1 MIIFKQ
7 AKPLADYLNIK
18 RQAGKKIG
26 FVPTMGALHQGHL
39 SLVAE
44 AKSNNNVT
52 VCSIFVNPT
61 QFNNP
66 EDLKRYPITIEKDIE
81 QLLAV
86 ACDVLFLPS
95 NEQIYPRDYEKKLYD
110 LGNIENSLEGFY
122 RPGHFQG
129 VCQVVDRL
137 LDIVNPDNLYM
148 GQKDFQQCMVIKK
161 LLEITGKN
169 NSIHLNISPTIRET
183 SGLAMSS
190 RNLRLDP
197 LEKKIALSI
206 YQELTEIKKQL
217 HLAPLVQLKETA
229 KQHLEQKGFKVDYVE
244 IANSH
249 DLSPATEA
257 SEASVALIAASIGT
271 IRLIDNIILNR

>member
-18 RQAGKKIG
+18 RQAGNKIG
-26 FVPTMGALHQGHL
+26 FVPTMGALHRGHL

-44 AKSNNNVT
+44 AKANNDVT

-61 QFNNP
+61 QFNNQ
-66 EDLKRYPITIEKDIE
+66 EDLKRYPVTIEKDIE

-95 NEQIYPRDYEKKLYD
+95 NEQVYPRDYEKKPYD

-137 LDIVNPDNLYM
+137 LEIVNPDTIYM
-148 GQKDFQQCMVIKK
+148 GQKDFQQCMVVKK

-244 IANSH
+244 IANSY

-257 SEASVALIAASIGT
+257 SKASVALIAASIGT
-271 IRLIDNIILNR
+271 IRLIDNIILN

>member
-1 MIIFKQ
+1 MVIFKQ

-110 LGNIENSLEGFY
+110 LGNIENSLEGSY

-137 LDIVNPDNLYM
+137 LEIVNPDNIYM
-148 GQKDFQQCMVIKK
+148 GQKDFQQCMVVKK

-169 NSIHLNISPTIRET
+169 NSINLNISPTIRET

-217 HLAPLVQLKETA
+217 HFTPLVQLKETA

>member
-44 AKSNNNVT
+44 AKSNNDVT

-61 QFNNP
+61 QFNNQ
-66 EDLKRYPITIEKDIE
+66 EDLKRYPVTIEKDIE

-95 NEQIYPRDYEKKLYD
+95 NEQVYPRDYEKKPYD

-137 LDIVNPDNLYM
+137 LEIVNPDTIYM
-148 GQKDFQQCMVIKK
+148 GQKDFQQCMVVKK

-244 IANSH
+244 IANSY

-257 SEASVALIAASIGT
+257 SKASVALIAASIGT
-271 IRLIDNIILNR
+271 IRLIDNIILN